1 LRLVERFID
10 LDPLVMS
17 RSRVDRSTD
26 KLHVSEVIR
35 WVDNRVIHRGQRKPY
50 EDLSP
55 NEKKRM
61 GNYVSVGYAW
71 EDLLAQSLAPVFG
84 GEYVRTGEIE
94 LDGIVGTPDGL
105 ELNGMAVDETKATWR
120 SSRRDISTDFW
131 SWMVQVK
138 AYCHMLQLNRVSLRV
153 FFVNG
158 NYADSGPQVKQFDL
172 IFEPREL
179 QDNWTMICRNAE
191 AMEKEKRSGSVKEK

>member
-1 LRLVERFID
+1 MRIVERFID
-10 LDPLVMS
+10 LDPLAMS

-26 KLHVSEVIR
+26 KVHVSEVIR
-35 WVDNRVIHRGQRKPY
+35 WIDNRVIHRGQRKPY

-105 ELNGMAVDETKATWR
+105 ELTGLAIDETKATWR
-120 SSRRDISTDFW
+120 SSRRSIETDFW
-131 SWMVQVK
+131 SWFVQIK
-138 AYCHMLQLNRVSLRV
+138 AYCHILQVPRASLRV

-158 NYADSGPQVKQFDL
+158 DYRDSGPQIKCFD
-172 IFEPREL
+172 IDFSQREL
-179 QDNWTMICRNAE
+179 EDNWRMIKANAT
-191 AMEKEKRSGSVKEK
+191 AMQREKQR

>member
-1 LRLVERFID
+1 MRLVERFID

-26 KLHVSEVIR
+26 KVHVSEVIR

-55 NEKKRM
+55 NERKRM

-105 ELNGMAVDETKATWR
+105 ELTGLAIDETKATWK
-120 SSRRDISTDFW
+120 SSRRSIETDYW
-131 SWMVQVK
+131 AWWVQIK
-138 AYCHMLQLNRVSLRV
+138 AYCFMLKVNKATLRT
-153 FFVNG
+153 FFING
-158 NYADSGPQVKQFDL
+158 DYRESGPQIKMWEVEFSD
-172 IFEPREL
+172 REL
-179 QDNWTMICRNAE
+179 LDNWALITANAR

>member
-1 LRLVERFID
+1 MKIVERLIE
-10 LDPLVMS
+10 LDPLVLS
-17 RSRVDRSTD
+17 GRRGDRSTG
-26 KLHVSEVIR
+26 KVHISEILR

-55 NEKKRM
+55 NERKRM

-105 ELNGMAVDETKATWR
+105 ELTGLAIDETKATWR
-120 SSRRDISTDFW
+120 SSRRSIETDFW
-131 SWMVQVK
+131 SWFVQVK
-138 AYCHMLQLNRVSLRV
+138 AYCWMMKLNRVSLRV

-158 NYADSGPQVKQFDL
+158 NYADSGPQVKCFD
-172 IFEPREL
+172 IDFTDREL
-179 QDNWTMICRNAE
+179 EDNWRMILANAR
-191 AMEKEKRSGSVKEK
+191 AMQKEKRSGSVKEK

>member
-1 LRLVERFID
+1 MRIVERFID

-17 RSRVDRSTD
+17 RGRVDRSTD
-26 KLHVSEVIR
+26 KVHVSEVIR

-71 EDLLAQSLAPVFG
+71 EDLVAQSLAPVFG

-105 ELNGMAVDETKATWR
+105 ELTGMAVDETKATWR

-138 AYCHMLQLNRVSLRV
+138 AYAHMLQLTRVSLLV

-158 NYADSGPQVKQFDL
+158 NYADSGPQGKKFD
-172 IFEPREL
+172 IEFTDREL
-179 QDNWTMICRNAE
+179 DDNWRMITANAR
-191 AMEKEKRSGSVKEK
+191 AMEKENAQNKG